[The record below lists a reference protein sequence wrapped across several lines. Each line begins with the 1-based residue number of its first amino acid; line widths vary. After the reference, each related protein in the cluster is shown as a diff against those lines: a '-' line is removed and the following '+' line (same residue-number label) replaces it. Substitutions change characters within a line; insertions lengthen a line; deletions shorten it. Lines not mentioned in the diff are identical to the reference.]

1 MVAAVGPGV
10 GTKESAMYQQQ
21 PQRPNWWSRNWKWFV
36 PVVCVAGAVIVA
48 GTVAVIYV
56 LASFVFSTMKSSGGY
71 QEALAKARANPAV
84 VQALGTPIKDGFM
97 PTGNVDTSGSTG
109 HSDLAI
115 HISGPRGRGTLY
127 VRATRSM
134 GEWQFTELVLEVKGT
149 GERIDLLAGSAP

>member
-21 PQRPNWWSRNWKWFV
+21 PQRPNWWSRNWNWIV
-36 PVVCVAGAVIVA
+36 PVVCVAGEVIVA
-48 GTVAVIYV
+48 GTFAVIYV

-97 PTGNVDTSGSTG
+97 PTGNVDTLS
-109 HSDLAI
+109 LI
-115 HISGPRGRGTLY
+115 HISEP
-127 VRATRSM
+127 TR
-134 GEWQFTELVLEVKGT
+134 
-149 GERIDLLAGSAP
+149 LLSISYAVFCL